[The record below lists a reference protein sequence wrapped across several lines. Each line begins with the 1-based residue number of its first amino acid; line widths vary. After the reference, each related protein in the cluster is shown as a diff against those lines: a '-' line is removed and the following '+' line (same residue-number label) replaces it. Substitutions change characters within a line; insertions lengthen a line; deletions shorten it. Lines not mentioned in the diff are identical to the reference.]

1 VLGYPDQALRRSD
14 EALAWAQELA
24 HPFTLGLALQY
35 AARLHQLRREV
46 ALTHAR
52 VEALITLATEQGF
65 AMWIARGPILRG
77 WALAAQGQAAAGLA
91 QIRQGMATWQAMG
104 AQTRM
109 LHMTY
114 DAALMADVYGQMD
127 RPAEGLTVLT
137 EALALAHP
145 TGERFYEAELHR
157 LQGELRLQSGVRAPK
172 SGGTTPQV
180 EEAEVCF
187 RQALEIA
194 RDQQAKSL
202 ELRAAMSLARLWQQQ
217 GKRAAAR
224 ELLAPLY
231 GWFTEGF
238 DTADLQD
245 AKALLEELT

>member
-1 VLGYPDQALRRSD
+1 
-14 EALAWAQELA
+14 
-24 HPFTLGLALQY
+24 
-35 AARLHQLRREV
+35 
-46 ALTHAR
+46 
-52 VEALITLATEQGF
+52 
-65 AMWIARGPILRG
+65 MWIARGPILRG

-114 DAALMADVYGQMD
+114 DAALMAEYMG
-127 RPAEGLTVLT
+127 RWTGLQRGSPCSPRRWRI
-137 EALALAHP
+137 AHP

-157 LQGELRLQSGVRAPK
+157 LKGEFATVRSPGPK
-172 SGGTTPQV
+172 VWRHDARRWKRQKSV
-180 EEAEVCF
+180 SS
-187 RQALEIA
+187 QALEIA

-224 ELLAPLY
+224 ELLAPIY